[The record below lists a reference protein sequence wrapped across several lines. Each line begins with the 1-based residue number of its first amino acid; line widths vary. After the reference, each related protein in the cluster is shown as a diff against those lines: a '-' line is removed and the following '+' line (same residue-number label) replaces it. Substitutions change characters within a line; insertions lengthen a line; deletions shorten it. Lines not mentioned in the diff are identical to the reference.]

1 MATYVISVGRYI
13 SPYVRKFWSKRLYYN
28 RPTTSIRSKLRA
40 VRTQARKV
48 NRRFSFLLRDLASA
62 NKYGY
67 RFPKRITQYS
77 KV

>member
-1 MATYVISVGRYI
+1 MATYVISFGRYL

-40 VRTQARKV
+40 ARVRKV

-62 NKYGY
+62 NRYDY
-67 RFPKRITQYS
+67 RFPKRIAQYS